1 MSFGSPEFVIVIV
14 AIVMFTSVVKTALR
28 AKYGITLGR
37 RHRRGSQEELPG
49 TDRQVELLTGE
60 NSALKG
66 QVARLEER
74 IAVLER
80 IATDKSRRLADEID
94 ALN

>member
-28 AKYGITLGR
+28 AKYGITLRR
-37 RHRRGSQEELPG
+37 RHRNGGHEELPG
-49 TDRQVELLTGE
+49 ADRQVELLGNE